1 MSQNDAK
8 NGGITAERER
18 RQKARRE
25 QLLYV
30 ELGMENGGVVLDIS
44 EGGIRFQAVS
54 PLQEGARAH
63 FRIDLDETR
72 HVEGY
77 GQLMWTDGTGRIA
90 GLSFTELSETA
101 RRQIRGYLQQPA
113 ATRVAAIEEEEKPRG
128 TEVERVAV
136 PEFLLE
142 SRASSSPWLDPENV
156 GRAVRA
162 MLLVTLVMTLG
173 VALFVG
179 RREMRESL
187 SWLGATIAE
196 RASVMGTI
204 VAKEP
209 VHAARAALANSAVIR
224 KRTPNTPPA
233 KMAPPV
239 TPGDARSSVAAAAL
253 TPASAPVP
261 APVDTGQAELT
272 AAQQILRRGKETGN
286 PAEAVGLLWAAVEKG
301 NMQAEVL
308 LADLYL
314 QGLGVAKNC
323 DQARVLLTAAAK
335 KSKEAQQLLVQLGN
349 AGCP

>member
-1 MSQNDAK
+1 MSQDDTK

-18 RQKARRE
+18 RQKARRQ

-30 ELGMENGGVVLDIS
+30 ELGLENGGVVLDLS

-54 PLQEGARAH
+54 PLREGARVH

-77 GQLMWTDGTGRIA
+77 GQLMWTDETGRIA
-90 GLSFTELSETA
+90 GLSFTELSDTV
-101 RRQIRGYLQQPA
+101 RRQIREYLQQSA
-113 ATRVAAIEEEEKPRG
+113 GTRVAAKEEEKPRG
-128 TEVERVAV
+128 NEVERVAV

-142 SRASSSPWLDPENV
+142 SRAPSSPWLDPETV
-156 GRAVRA
+156 GTAVRA
-162 MLLVTLVMTLG
+162 MLLVTLGVTLG

-179 RREMRESL
+179 RSEMGESV
-187 SWLGATIAE
+187 SWLGATIA
-196 RASVMGTI
+196 AKVSVLRTTVGN
-204 VAKEP
+204 EP
-209 VHAARAALANSAVIR
+209 VHAARAALANSIVNR
-224 KRTPNTPPA
+224 KHTPKTPPA
-233 KMAPPV
+233 KVAPSVP
-239 TPGDARSSVAAAAL
+239 PGDARSSGAAAAL
-253 TPASAPVP
+253 APASAPIP

-272 AAQQILRRGKETGN
+272 AAQQILQRGKEMGN

-301 NMQAEVL
+301 NTRAEVL

-335 KSKEAQQLLVQLGN
+335 KSQEAQLLLVQLGN